1 MSFNLPARHGSA
13 AIPLRLACAN
23 LTHCYNLSCTAHRS
37 TRTAA
42 ASASAAYCA
51 LCRTPERSC
60 AEPQLGDGGTCTAYT
75 PICSLAPHFIYFL
88 SQGLKFDSVS
98 PMTAARSLHF
108 SLLYERPLN
117 MCMALRAAA
126 TGTVQAGTRTRERGI
141 IWIQPEG
148 AR

>member
-1 MSFNLPARHGSA
+1 MSFNLPARNCSA
-13 AIPLRLACAN
+13 AMLLRLACAN
-23 LTHCYNLSCTAHRS
+23 LTHCYNFSCIAHRS
-37 TRTAA
+37 ARTAA
-42 ASASAAYCA
+42 ASAGAAYCA

-60 AEPQLGDGGTCTAYT
+60 AEPQLGDGGTCTAYS
-75 PICSLAPHFIYFL
+75 PIRSHAPHFICFL
-88 SQGLKFDSVS
+88 SHGLNFDSVP

-108 SLLYERPLN
+108 SLLYERALH